1 MSNLMQ
7 FIQVNQGTLNLATMA
22 VPDIKDDEC
31 LINVHAIGVNRADLL
46 QRQGKYPPPRGES
59 EVLGLEVSGE
69 IVRAGNNVRGWQLGQ
84 KVFGLVA
91 GGGYAEYVCIKAS
104 HMIALPSTF
113 AFEEGAAT
121 AEIFLT
127 AFQSLFLLGGVK
139 PKQKVLIHAGAS
151 GVGTAAI
158 QLAKAIG
165 CYVVTTVG
173 SVTKSDA
180 CLSLGADKTILYRD
194 EDFYSVLKDE
204 GTRFNV
210 IVDVVS
216 GSYVNKNISLSALD
230 GKIVVL
236 SILGGRYAEQVDMA
250 KMLLNRVHLIA
261 STLRNQS
268 NGYKSVLVEQFI
280 EHFGEPLQTG
290 AIKPVIDSVYS
301 WQEAE
306 IAHQQML
313 DNKNIGKI
321 VLTIDT

>member
-1 MSNLMQ
+1 MQ
-7 FIQVNQGTLNLATMA
+7 FIQVSQGTLNLATMA

-31 LINVHAIGVNRADLL
+31 LIKVHAIGVNRADLL

-59 EVLGLEVSGE
+59 DVLGLEISGE
-69 IVRAGNNVRGWQLGQ
+69 IVRAGNKVRGWDLGQ

-104 HMIALPSTF
+104 HMIALPNTYT
-113 AFEEGAAT
+113 FEEGAAT

-127 AFQSLFLLGGVK
+127 AFQSLFLLGEVK
-139 PKQKVLIHAGAS
+139 PKQNVLIHAGAS

-165 CYVVTTVG
+165 CFVVTTVG
-173 SVTKSDA
+173 SATKSDA
-180 CLSLGADKTILYRD
+180 CLSLGADKTILYKD
-194 EDFYSVLKDE
+194 EDFYSVIKEE
-204 GTRFNV
+204 GTKFNV

-230 GKIVVL
+230 GRIIVL
-236 SILGGRYAEQVDMA
+236 SLLGGRYAEQVDMA

-268 NGYKSVLVEQFI
+268 NEYKTALVEQFI
-280 EHFGEPLQTG
+280 EYFDQPLQEG